1 MVQSFPYLKM
11 KNENKQTINS
21 KLDELTKYLNID
33 TNENSWEYDLLRALK
48 ATTTYTNVF
57 RIIGQIIMGGSI
69 VIALIALGADGGTVL
84 GIEVKEIYFPVF
96 LVIGL
101 LSNLFIS
108 HGKMELKKERIKTFL
123 LLKDLS
129 NEKE

>member
-1 MVQSFPYLKM
+1 MQ
-11 KNENKQTINS
+11 NENKQAINS
-21 KLDELTKYLNID
+21 KLEELTKYLKID
-33 TNENSWEYDLLRALK
+33 TNENSWEYDLHRELK
-48 ATTTYTNVF
+48 ASTIYTNVF
-57 RIIGQIIMGGSI
+57 RIIGLIVMGGSI
-69 VIALIALGADGGTVL
+69 IIALIAFGADGGTVL

-96 LVIGL
+96 MVIAF

-123 LLKDLS
+123 LLKDLN

>member
-33 TNENSWEYDLLRALK
+33 TNENSWEHDLLRALK

-108 HGKMELKKERIKTFL
+108 HGKMELKKERIKTF
-123 LLKDLS
+123 KIFQ
-129 NEKE
+129 N

>member
-1 MVQSFPYLKM
+1 
-11 KNENKQTINS
+11 
-21 KLDELTKYLNID
+21 
-33 TNENSWEYDLLRALK
+33 
-48 ATTTYTNVF
+48 
-57 RIIGQIIMGGSI
+57 MGGSI
-69 VIALIALGADGGTVL
+69 IIALIALGADGGTVL

-96 LVIGL
+96 LVIAF

-123 LLKDLS
+123 LLKDLN